1 MPWLCQAPV
10 PSVLRLRI
18 VVSGPETNARPS
30 GATSVHGYSGW
41 LSEAVLSVRRLP
53 LVVRTSGTLGPP
65 EVISISPLRS
75 GVTVGY
81 QRPTAMF
88 GPRLHVLVEG
98 SKTCVWRMPFSAESR
113 LPPARNSRPSV
124 RCARPLQKTL

>member
-1 MPWLCQAPV
+1 M
-10 PSVLRLRI
+10 
-18 VVSGPETNARPS
+18 SGPETNARPS

-41 LSEAVLSVRRLP
+41 LSEALLSDRRPP
-53 LVVRTSGTLGPP
+53 LVVRTSGTFTLP

-81 QRPTAMF
+81 QRPDAMS
-88 GPRLHVLVEG
+88 GPRLHGFVDG

-113 LPPARNSRPSV
+113 LPPARKTRPSV
-124 RCARPLQKTL
+124 RCASPLQNTL